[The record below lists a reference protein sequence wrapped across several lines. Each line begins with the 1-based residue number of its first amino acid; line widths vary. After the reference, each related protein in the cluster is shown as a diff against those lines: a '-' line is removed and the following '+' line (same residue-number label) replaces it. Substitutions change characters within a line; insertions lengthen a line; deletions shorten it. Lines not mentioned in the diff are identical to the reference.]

1 MKKENLTDLI
11 YHGFLPLNSQKTSI
25 RLSPQLY
32 TTKDEKIHLD
42 FLPLRPGCKEDP
54 QWEDWNCYHSILSIG
69 WPDCQ
74 LLLIPILEQIFPVM
88 DPTNGDEQE
97 EFDSCFSNWIGK
109 ADWERWI
116 LLVRENLTN
125 LTSEEAEFLRS
136 ILGWLETALNYTD
149 VIVVES
155 NL

>member
-69 WPDCQ
+69 WPGCQ

-88 DPTNGDEQE
+88 DPTNGDVQE

>member
-1 MKKENLTDLI
+1 MGGLEL
-11 YHGFLPLNSQKTSI
+11 LPL
-25 RLSPQLY
+25 
-32 TTKDEKIHLD
+32 D
-42 FLPLRPGCKEDP
+42 FIYWMAGLPAA
-54 QWEDWNCYHSILSIG
+54 H
-69 WPDCQ
+69 
-74 LLLIPILEQIFPVM
+74 LIPILEQIFPVM
-88 DPTNGDEQE
+88 DPTNGDVQE

>member
-1 MKKENLTDLI
+1 ML
-11 YHGFLPLNSQKTSI
+11 
-25 RLSPQLY
+25 LY
-32 TTKDEKIHLD
+32 
-42 FLPLRPGCKEDP
+42 
-54 QWEDWNCYHSILSIG
+54 
-69 WPDCQ
+69 
-74 LLLIPILEQIFPVM
+74 
-88 DPTNGDEQE
+88 
-97 EFDSCFSNWIGK
+97 WIGK
-109 ADWERWI
+109 ADWDRWI